1 MRIGI
6 TGHQNLPSASLSQI
20 ERDLRANLAPEADLV
35 GLSSL
40 AEGADQLFARAV
52 LALGGSIE
60 VVIPSARYEA
70 TFSGPALVGYRR
82 LLKEAVTVHEQAFG
96 KPSEEA
102 FFSAGKYIV
111 DNSDRLVAIWDGEAA
126 MGLGGTGDVVHY
138 ARNHGVDVTVIWP
151 QGARRG

>member
-1 MRIGI
+1 
-6 TGHQNLPSASLSQI
+6 LPQI
-20 ERDLRANLAPEADLV
+20 ERDLRANLTPEADLL

-60 VVIPSARYEA
+60 AVIPSAGYEA

-82 LLKEAVTVHEQAFG
+82 LLKEAVRVHKQAFG
-96 KPSEEA
+96 EPGEDA

-111 DNSDRLVAIWDGEAA
+111 DNSDRLIAIWDGEAA
-126 MGLGGTGDVVHY
+126 VGLGGTGDVVQY
-138 ARNHGVDVTVIWP
+138 ARKRGVDVTVIWP
-151 QGARRG
+151 PGAVRG